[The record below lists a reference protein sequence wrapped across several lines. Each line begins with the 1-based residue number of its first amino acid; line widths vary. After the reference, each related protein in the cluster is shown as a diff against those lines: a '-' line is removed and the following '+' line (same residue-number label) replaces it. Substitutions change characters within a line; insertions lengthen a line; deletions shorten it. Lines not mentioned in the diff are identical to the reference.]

1 MLLIITMPH
10 KLRVNEHHPTQ
21 VPTALLKIIKSTD
34 ATKWSQKKWI
44 AFLQFSCNQIVQH
57 KLEKPTKSIVQSEEA
72 LPKKSMYK
80 CTYNYTVPSS
90 TFLCFREGYF
100 KMCKSISNWPAHTT
114 VDVESLNSVKLSLVL
129 QICKYSQDIVTYK
142 RVTKCS
148 C

>member
-1 MLLIITMPH
+1 M
-10 KLRVNEHHPTQ
+10 RQ
-21 VPTALLKIIKSTD
+21 
-34 ATKWSQKKWI
+34 KWSQKKWI
-44 AFLQFSCNQIVQH
+44 TFLQFSCNQIVQH
-57 KLEKPTKSIVQSEEA
+57 KLEKPAKSIVQRVEE

-80 CTYNYTVPSS
+80 CTYNYTVRSS

-114 VDVESLNSVKLSLVL
+114 ADEEESLNSVKLSLVL
-129 QICKYSQDIVTYK
+129 QMSKYSQDIVTYK

>member
-1 MLLIITMPH
+1 M
-10 KLRVNEHHPTQ
+10 Q
-21 VPTALLKIIKSTD
+21 Q
-34 ATKWSQKKWI
+34 KWSQKKWI
-44 AFLQFSCNQIVQH
+44 PFLQFSCNQIVQH
-57 KLEKPTKSIVQSEEA
+57 KLEKPAKSIVQREEE

-80 CTYNYTVPSS
+80 FTYNYTVPRFHSS

-114 VDVESLNSVKLSLVL
+114 ADEVESLDSVKLSLVL

-148 C
+148 CQSISTIVAIITPIHCKCSHF